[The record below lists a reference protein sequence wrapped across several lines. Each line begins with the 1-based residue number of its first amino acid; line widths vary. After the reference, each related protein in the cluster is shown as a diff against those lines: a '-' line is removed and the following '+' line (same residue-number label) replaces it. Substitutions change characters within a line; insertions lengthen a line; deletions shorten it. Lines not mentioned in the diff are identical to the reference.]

1 MKKNYKSLLITIFVA
16 IGLIAFG
23 AYLTLFAPN
32 AQKDIKIYIY
42 KNNSFED
49 VFNQIKQNLK
59 NEKTFEI
66 YAKLKKYDKYIKE
79 GYYQIP
85 LGANNYQIIETLIK
99 GIQTPVKLIVPSVRT
114 IDILIAKID
123 EQLELTK
130 EELLDI
136 LFDPQ
141 TLNSYGLSKHTVA
154 TLFIPNTYEV
164 YWTISPKKLIERMYK
179 EYNKFWNEERIRK
192 AKKIGLT
199 PTEVIILA
207 SIVQAEQMEHSEERP
222 IIAGLYINRLKKG
235 IPLQSDPTVLFALG
249 QFDKKRVLFKD
260 LEVNSPYNTYKN
272 KGLPPGPIL
281 IPEIS
286 SIDAVLNYQKNDF
299 LYMCAKEDFSGYHYF
314 SKTID
319 EHLKYAQ
326 LYQKKLD
333 EMKIKN

>member
-1 MKKNYKSLLITIFVA
+1 
-16 IGLIAFG
+16 
-23 AYLTLFAPN
+23 
-32 AQKDIKIYIY
+32 
-42 KNNSFED
+42 
-49 VFNQIKQNLK
+49 
-59 NEKTFEI
+59 
-66 YAKLKKYDKYIKE
+66 
-79 GYYQIP
+79 
-85 LGANNYQIIETLIK
+85 
-99 GIQTPVKLIVPSVRT
+99 
-114 IDILIAKID
+114 
-123 EQLELTK
+123 
-130 EELLDI
+130 
-136 LFDPQ
+136 
-141 TLNSYGLSKHTVA
+141 
-154 TLFIPNTYEV
+154 
-164 YWTISPKKLIERMYK
+164 MYK